1 MSLAVPN
8 QTHDRTQEPASG
20 HAHVHGHSHGH
31 AHDHGHDH
39 APGDGAHAHGPR
51 RASPGL
57 SLLRMSSLQRLA
69 IALAFV
75 AAIWLGVFWAW
86 A

>member
-20 HAHVHGHSHGH
+20 HAHEHGHSHGH
-31 AHDHGHDH
+31 SHDHEH
-39 APGDGAHAHGPR
+39 AHEHAHGPR

-69 IALAFV
+69 IAFAFV